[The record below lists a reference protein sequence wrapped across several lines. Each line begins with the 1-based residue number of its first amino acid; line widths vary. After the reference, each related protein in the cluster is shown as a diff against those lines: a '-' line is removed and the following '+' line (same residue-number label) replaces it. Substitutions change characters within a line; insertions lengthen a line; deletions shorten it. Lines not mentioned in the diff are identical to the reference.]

1 MQNEALL
8 SRDLLTIE
16 AVTLRPDEPFT
27 WSSGIRSPIYCD
39 NRLTLS
45 YPDVRTRVAEGLAE
59 LIRTNYPDAT
69 IVAGTATAGI
79 AHAALA
85 ADKLGLPMCYVRG
98 SSKSHGKGN
107 QIEGRVT
114 PEDKVVIVE
123 DLISTGKSMITVQ
136 QALLD
141 AGADVLG
148 AAAIFTYELEEAG
161 RQLKEAQLPSKTLTN
176 YSALIQIAAEEGY
189 VQEKDIERLQEW
201 KQAPG
206 SWA

>member
-1 MQNEALL
+1 MQNEELL

-59 LIRTNYPDAT
+59 LIRVNYPEAT

-85 ADKLGLPMCYVRG
+85 AHRLGLPMCYVRG

-136 QALLD
+136 QAILE
-141 AGADVLG
+141 AGAEVLG
-148 AAAIFTYELEEAG
+148 AAAIFTYELEEAA
-161 RQLKEAQLPSKTLTN
+161 RQLKEAQLPAKTLTN

-201 KQAPG
+201 KQAPA

>member
-1 MQNEALL
+1 MQNEELL

-45 YPDVRTRVAEGLAE
+45 YPNVRTRVAEGLAE

-69 IVAGTATAGI
+69 IIAGTATAGI

-161 RQLKEAQLPSKTLTN
+161 RQLKEAQLPAKTLTN

-201 KQAPG
+201 KQDPA

>member
-1 MQNEALL
+1 MQNEELL

-45 YPDVRTRVAEGLAE
+45 YPNVRTRVAEGLAE
-59 LIRTNYPDAT
+59 LIRTNHPDVT
-69 IVAGTATAGI
+69 IIAGTATAGI

-161 RQLKEAQLPSKTLTN
+161 RQLKEAQLPAKTLTN

-201 KQAPG
+201 KQDPA

>member
-1 MQNEALL
+1 MQNEEIL
-8 SRDLLTIE
+8 SRDLLMIE

-59 LIRTNYPDAT
+59 LIRVRYPEAT
-69 IVAGTATAGI
+69 IIAGTATAGI
-79 AHAALA
+79 AHAAIA

-107 QIEGRVT
+107 QIEGRVA
-114 PEDKVVIVE
+114 PEDRVVIVE

-136 QALLD
+136 QALLE
-141 AGADVLG
+141 AGAEVLG

-161 RQLKEAQLPSKTLTN
+161 RQLKEAQLPSETLTN
-176 YSALIQIAAEEGY
+176 YSALIRIAAEEGY
-189 VQEKDIERLQEW
+189 VREKDMERLQEW
-201 KQAPG
+201 KQDPV
-206 SWA
+206 SWS